1 MAILGLYLL
10 GKSNASSSASPA
22 EKLQGRDFYRFLGV
36 FCSQIS
42 IINFI
47 LQYHSH
53 SFTLVHTCSHSRFAR
68 ILSVVFVQ
76 LNIFMKIGKNR

>member
-53 SFTLVHTCSHSRFAR
+53 SFTLVHTRVSHEYCQSYSYSS
-68 ILSVVFVQ
+68 ISS
-76 LNIFMKIGKNR
+76 